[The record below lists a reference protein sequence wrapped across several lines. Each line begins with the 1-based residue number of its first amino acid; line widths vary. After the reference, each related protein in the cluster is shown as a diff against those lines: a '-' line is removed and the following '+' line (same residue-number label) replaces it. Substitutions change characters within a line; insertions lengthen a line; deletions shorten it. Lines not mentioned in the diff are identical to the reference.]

1 MHRQPVT
8 RRGLLVAGGLAALG
22 PTAVTAAATAAAA
35 AGRPAAPPVRTAAPP
50 RDTGTQPQPGPR
62 AALAALL
69 AGNRRFAAGR
79 AERPRQDPDTLRRL
93 ASGQRPYAVVLGCA
107 DSRVPPELLFDQ
119 GLGDLFDARL
129 AGNLVDE
136 FVLGTVEYAVLTFA
150 SPLVVVL
157 GHERCGAV
165 AATVDALRNGT
176 TPPYHVDALVAALRP
191 VVAPVLDRPGD
202 PVENGCR
209 ANVRAQV
216 RALRDGSPLL
226 AGRVARGELLIVG
239 ARYDLDDGLVTPV

>member
-1 MHRQPVT
+1 MRLRLT
-8 RRGLLVAGGLAALG
+8 RRGLLTAGGLAALS
-22 PTAVTAAATAAAA
+22 PTAAGAPTATGAA
-35 AGRPAAPPVRTAAPP
+35 RHPVGSATT
-50 RDTGTQPQPGPR
+50 TGTPGGVVPQPQPPAR
-62 AALAALL
+62 AVLAALL
-69 AGNRRFAAGR
+69 TGNRRFVAGR
-79 AERPRQDPDTLRRL
+79 ARRPRQDPDTLRRL

-129 AGNLVDE
+129 AGNLVDD

-165 AATVDALRNGT
+165 AATVDALRDGT
-176 TPPYHVDALVAALRP
+176 TPPYHVHALVAALRP
-191 VVAPVLDRPGD
+191 IVAPVLDRPGD

-216 RALRDGSPLL
+216 RALREGSPLL